1 MYLPA
6 SQVCSAQEPIPF
18 HVSLIADELALAP
31 FAEYRPPATS
41 FLSLS
46 TSVSGSNTSSE
57 SVVSA
62 GRMPFLPL
70 PVRKLQ
76 VAQRCPL
83 RIQVQRTTVVDTR
96 SAGPTGH
103 AHVPGKTA
111 DGRPPLPEE
120 QSHLYCS
127 EWIGQGVVHNT
138 SRRTD
143 AVVWSGAI
151 IIPPRAAGLGGGFE
165 VDGMKVVV
173 RSFPPCRCVNT
184 GR

>member
-18 HVSLIADELALAP
+18 YVSLLADELTLAP

-57 SVVSA
+57 SVASA

-70 PVRKLQ
+70 VARKLQ
-76 VAQRCPL
+76 GAQRCPL

-96 SAGPTGH
+96 PAGPTGH
-103 AHVPGKTA
+103 AHVPGKMA

-138 SRRTD
+138 SRRAN

-173 RSFPPCRCVNT
+173 RPFPPCRCGNT